1 MERPPRTA
9 VFHSQVVLDCSVDAR
24 MSAFISGVKLG
35 TQREGVICFAEI
47 NAPKPGSSSF
57 LPRSIISLRKIEM
70 HLLGP
75 GLSRLCRTRSFLLI
89 IPNCSEAKDRL
100 GRVKWVSQEPDQI
113 FGSRAWRRKCAQ
125 GSPVFSESL
134 KHTLPNGLPESRRC
148 SDSGLCVWP
157 GPHLMVHKYLQ
168 NIRVMGG
175 PDGSVARCACCQ
187 A

>member
-1 MERPPRTA
+1 MARPPRTA

-57 LPRSIISLRKIEM
+57 LPRSIISLRKIET

-113 FGSRAWRRKCAQ
+113 FGSRACWRKCAQ
-125 GSPVFSESL
+125 EA
-134 KHTLPNGLPESRRC
+134 RC
-148 SDSGLCVWP
+148 SLSRSNTLFRMDSLRAGAVLILGFVY
-157 GPHLMVHKYLQ
+157 GQDH
-168 NIRVMGG
+168 I
-175 PDGSVARCACCQ
+175 
-187 A
+187 